1 MKPFILW
8 KKGEKPYYTLCTL
21 NKVLK
26 QNNFSPESQL
36 YAHFMHIYK
45 MFEIM
50 KYCCH
55 NSYDLEQLS

>member
-36 YAHFMHIYK
+36 YAHFMHFK
-45 MFEIM
+45 
-50 KYCCH
+50 KCLK
-55 NSYDLEQLS
+55 S